1 MIPKEPHWN
10 IGYDQ
15 KRDEREAE
23 VWLNEGNGEM
33 DADALNLIAVT
44 GFNNCGDEFCLSQK
58 TVGEDA
64 CACVR
69 ATFPSRDHY
78 QLYLCL
84 RSRYLEML
92 KLGLISAATK
102 GTKETKYEKTDNAP

>member
-1 MIPKEPHWN
+1 MTKKTE
-10 IGYDQ
+10 
-15 KRDEREAE
+15 EREAE

-44 GFNNCGDEFCLSQK
+44 GFNNCGDELCLSQK

-78 QLYLCL
+78 QLYIVSAL
-84 RSRYLEML
+84 
-92 KLGLISAATK
+92 LIF
-102 GTKETKYEKTDNAP
+102 GNAQARVNRRGYKRN